1 MSGLSTSPAFRIS
14 WSAFGWGGGG
24 ILVLALVIAG
34 CAGGGTYSLDEGAL
48 AQRFLPSTR
57 SLDHHPDSLQALSVR
72 TEEDSTLAFEMERDY
87 ASLWQKWSSSFQNM
101 GTGRTRRSRTY
112 ATLWGW
118 ELSLASLQPD
128 MGIQGLSGS
137 RARELLAQRRANYRE
152 TLQID
157 VFWFESEGNSAIAG
171 PGARVTLEVGGQE
184 YRPSEEDY
192 GPLREAFLENA
203 STGLYRRNTFRFPRI
218 VDDRDILEGA
228 DQLSLHVRLTGGGN
242 RVRFRW
248 TWEDAQ
254 AAARGGRSAS
264 GRLAAT
270 GS

>member
-1 MSGLSTSPAFRIS
+1 MSGLSTSPVFRIS
-14 WSAFGWGGGG
+14 WPVSGWGVG
-24 ILVLALVIAG
+24 IVLVLFLVG
-34 CAGGGTYSLDEGAL
+34 CAGGETYSLNEGAL

-57 SLDHHPDSLQALSVR
+57 SLDHHPDSLQALAVR
-72 TEEDSTLAFEMERDY
+72 TEEDSTIAFEMERDY

-128 MGIQGLSGS
+128 MGIQGLSGR
-137 RARELLAQRRANYRE
+137 RARELLAQRRADYRE

-171 PGARVTLEVGGQE
+171 PGARVTLEVGEQE
-184 YRPSEEDY
+184 YRPSKEDY
-192 GPLREAFLENA
+192 GPLREAFLEDG
-203 STGLYRRNTFRFPRI
+203 STGLYRRNTFQFPRS

-242 RVRFRW
+242 RVRFQW
-248 TWEDAQ
+248 TWEDAPS
-254 AAARGGRSAS
+254 AAREVGRAS
-264 GRLAAT
+264 GALAAT